1 MTPPV
6 IALTLGDPAAVDPEI
21 VARTMADLPGGHT
34 PAARALAVGDAAVLR
49 RAARVCGLT
58 LEVRAVDA
66 VEQARFAPG
75 VADVVDLGVAG
86 DDVPLGE
93 VSEVAGRSAIAAIE
107 TATRF
112 ALDREVAGI
121 ATAPINK
128 EAIRAAGSPHPG
140 HTEMLGTL
148 TGSDRASTMFVVGE
162 LAIFFTTRHTALATA
177 LSRITF
183 DRVRGAVDESLTA
196 LAVLGHSEP
205 HLAVAALNPH
215 GGEAGRFGREELD
228 AIGPACD
235 DARADGHRVT
245 GPVPADSVFHQGLQG
260 RFDGV
265 LSHFHDQGHIAAKTW
280 DFEGAV
286 TLTTGLPILRTSVDH
301 GTAFDLAGT
310 GTASHRGMAAALA
323 AAARFAP
330 AAERMRAAYA
340 PDGSAAT
347 GPAAP

>member
-6 IALTLGDPAAVDPEI
+6 IALTLGDPAGIGPEI
-21 VARTMADLPGGHT
+21 VARTLADP
-34 PAARALAVGDAAVLR
+34 PREVRALAVGDAAVLR
-49 RAARVCGLT
+49 RAARACGLD
-58 LEVRAVDA
+58 VAVHPVGAAGD
-66 VEQARFAPG
+66 ARFEPG
-75 VADVVDLGVAG
+75 VLDVVDLGVAG
-86 DDVPLGE
+86 DDVPVGE
-93 VSEVAGRSAIAAIE
+93 VSEAAGRSAIAAVE
-107 TATRF
+107 TAARL

-128 EAIRAAGSPHPG
+128 EAIGAAGCPHPG
-140 HTEMLGTL
+140 HTEMLGAL
-148 TGSDRASTMFVVGE
+148 TGSGRATTIFVVDR
-162 LAIFFTTRHTALATA
+162 LKIFFTTRHAALATA
-177 LSRITF
+177 VSQITP
-183 DRVRGAVDESLTA
+183 DRVRAAVDASLTS
-196 LAVLGHSEP
+196 LGVLGHDEP

-215 GGEAGRFGREELD
+215 GGEGGRFGREELD

-235 DARADGHRVT
+235 DARARGHRVT

-286 TLTTGLPILRTSVDH
+286 TVTMGLPILRTSVDH

-310 GTASHRGMAAALA
+310 GAASHRGMAAAVA

-330 AAERMRAAYA
+330 AVERMRAAYA
-340 PDGSAAT
+340 TAVT
-347 GPAAP
+347 G